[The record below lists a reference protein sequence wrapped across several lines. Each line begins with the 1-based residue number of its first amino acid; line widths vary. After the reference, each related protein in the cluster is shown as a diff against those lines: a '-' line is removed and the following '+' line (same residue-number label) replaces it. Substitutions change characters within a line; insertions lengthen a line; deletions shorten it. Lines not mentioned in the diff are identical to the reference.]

1 VGAVLVLHEIVAQM
15 LDSLNPE
22 AVGRLVDPLALGGAP
37 VPQRLMDLRAQW
49 ALLREAL
56 LLRYLKELADLDRQI
71 SALPPETAHRYLAS
85 PAGRKSVEMVNQLR
99 NHLVRGYGQVALL
112 IDREELFR
120 VPPLYAVSRG
130 VCELLSKLV
139 PARRQLGALS
149 PIPQHRLRAE
159 DLVQAPPGTL
169 LNQISSWIEAVPAS
183 ERLLVEPRAE
193 ANRLFLEI
201 LYGTADL
208 LDHLL
213 NHESSPLRGLGGR
226 VLLAGEADKAIRA
239 EIQQDRSPL
248 RVQLRRDFEQVDN
261 LTGLHSKNEYLRLVP
276 ILFRQ
281 EKLAGRELALLL
293 ADLDRFKAVN
303 DALGHDFG
311 DTLLSLAGRA
321 VLSCCREED
330 PATRFGG
337 DELLVVLR
345 GGADAG
351 ARLAARI
358 RGTFEEFKAGPIAS
372 RLADLARRQTGLAGV
387 TVGTLSI
394 GVAQGLGRAHPR
406 PCPNEQSLFRRADRM
421 LYLAKGLG
429 GNRTVVLVDALGLPL
444 TGEEH
449 DDYLGG
455 PAGASPAAQPPPPDP
470 RAFLLR
476 RQAQGPALA
485 FAGRTYEELVAEEQ
499 AP

>member
-1 VGAVLVLHEIVAQM
+1 
-15 LDSLNPE
+15 
-22 AVGRLVDPLALGGAP
+22 
-37 VPQRLMDLRAQW
+37 VP
-49 ALLREAL
+49 
-56 LLRYLKELADLDRQI
+56 
-71 SALPPETAHRYLAS
+71 
-85 PAGRKSVEMVNQLR
+85 
-99 NHLVRGYGQVALL
+99 
-112 IDREELFR
+112 
-120 VPPLYAVSRG
+120 
-130 VCELLSKLV
+130 
-139 PARRQLGALS
+139 
-149 PIPQHRLRAE
+149 
-159 DLVQAPPGTL
+159 L

-213 NHESSPLRGLGGR
+213 NHDSSPLRGLGGR

-239 EIQQDRSPL
+239 EIQQERAPL
-248 RVQLRRDFEQVDN
+248 RVELRRDFEQIDN
-261 LTGLHSKNEYLRLVP
+261 LTGLHSKNEYLRLAP

-281 EKLAGRELALLL
+281 EKLASHELTLLL
-293 ADLDRFKAVN
+293 ADLDRFKMVN
-303 DALGHDFG
+303 DSLGHDFG

-358 RGTFEEFKAGPIAS
+358 QSTFAEFKAGPMAS
-372 RLADLARRQTGLAGV
+372 SLAELAQRQAGLTGSEAAI
-387 TVGTLSI
+387 GTLSI
-394 GVAQGLGRAHPR
+394 GVAQGLGRLSR

-449 DDYLGG
+449 HDYLGAE
-455 PAGASPAAQPPPPDP
+455 PAEGQALLEPLPTDP
-470 RAFLLR
+470 KAFLER
-476 RQAQGPALA
+476 RLTQGPPLT
-485 FAGRTYEELVAEEQ
+485 FAGLEYEELVAEG
-499 AP
+499 